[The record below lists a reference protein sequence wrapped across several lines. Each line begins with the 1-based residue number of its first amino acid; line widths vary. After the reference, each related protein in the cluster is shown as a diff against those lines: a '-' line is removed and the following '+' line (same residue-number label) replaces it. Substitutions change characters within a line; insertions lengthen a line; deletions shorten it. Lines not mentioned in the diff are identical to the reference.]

1 MRESVHSKP
10 REPLAKNT
18 IDVEVEGDA
27 RRCFEQCAQHAW
39 VCRGPKPAPVL
50 EQVDIGVLAGETA
63 FLDRDDS
70 LIGPL
75 SQGVRF
81 EGLAKSLVVSFG
93 RLRADAGARAP
104 FDLPREA
111 WTRAALEAEQAP
123 AQLGLVGEIAQR
135 LTSDA
140 TRAERTVQA
149 VHIPRLDDVGAH
161 IIGRRRRGHDPQR
174 DQVGAPTQ
182 TLVVGGEQRF
192 DEL

>member
-1 MRESVHSKP
+1 MRESLHSKP

-27 RRCFEQCAQHAW
+27 RRCFEQCVQRAW
-39 VCRGPKPAPVL
+39 VCRGPKPAPVP
-50 EQVDIGVLAGETA
+50 EQVDIGALAGETA

-75 SQGVRF
+75 PQGVRL
-81 EGLAKSLVVSFG
+81 EGLAKPLVVSFG

-111 WTRAALEAEQAP
+111 WTRAALEAKQAP

-135 LTSDA
+135 LASGA

-161 IIGRRRRGHDPQR
+161 IIRRRRRGHDPPR
-174 DQVGAPTQ
+174 A
-182 TLVVGGEQRF
+182 
-192 DEL
+192 